1 MKREGYK
8 MELEVEAKI
17 KEEGTGLCTMWVWEK
32 RQWAL
37 MYILCQ
43 SMI

>member
-1 MKREGYK
+1 

-37 MYILCQ
+37 MYTRWPKYDLKGER
-43 SMI
+43 

>member
-1 MKREGYK
+1 MKRDGYK

-17 KEEGTGLCTMWVWEK
+17 KEEGTGLCIMRVWEE
-32 RQWAL
+32 RQWIL

-43 SMI
+43 GMI

>member
-1 MKREGYK
+1 

-32 RQWAL
+32 KAMDMDL
-37 MYILCQ
+37 LILCQ
-43 SMI
+43 SVI